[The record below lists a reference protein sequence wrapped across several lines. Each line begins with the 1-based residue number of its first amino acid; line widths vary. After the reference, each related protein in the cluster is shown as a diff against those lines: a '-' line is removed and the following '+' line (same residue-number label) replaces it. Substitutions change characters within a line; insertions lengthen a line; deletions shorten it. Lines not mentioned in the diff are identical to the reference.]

1 MAALLLWPSSQQ
13 HALSVLSETPLCSVD
28 WTKTHNQV
36 MHVATVRRTK
46 EQWCWFKTHQSSQL
60 HFRLLYLIFEF
71 YNFSHFHACWM
82 LDMFLCTSIV
92 RNMEEMMLH
101 KPSQIVTWCWYH
113 ATVDWTQAV
122 PWNPYTSWQFPMLWG
137 THRLQSTNNTGK
149 KRGDEF
155 SRLQRHLDLCL
166 TLHLTTWA
174 AAPCMAGHAGRK
186 SAFPSTCSVSL
197 LRFCSFEN
205 MTERCPD
212 SFGKDGEG
220 HRALPGILWLWKTLC
235 WCHYTSRDATRPF
248 CPNFHA
254 NLLTTTPTEVTSS
267 SLRWYNWEELWKSI
281 VKLTCIW
288 KF

>member
-1 MAALLLWPSSQQ
+1 
-13 HALSVLSETPLCSVD
+13 
-28 WTKTHNQV
+28 
-36 MHVATVRRTK
+36 
-46 EQWCWFKTHQSSQL
+46 
-60 HFRLLYLIFEF
+60 
-71 YNFSHFHACWM
+71 M
-82 LDMFLCTSIV
+82 LDVFLCTSIV
-92 RNMEEMMLH
+92 RNTEEMMLH

-155 SRLQRHLDLCL
+155 SRLRRHLDLCL

-235 WCHYTSRDATRPF
+235 WCHYTSRDAMRPF

-267 SLRWYNWEELWKSI
+267 VCADTIGKSCENQFLSLFAYENYKKRLQLIFPETISKHKPYLVAWSVSRGNPPGHLPSVTQKASSQK
-281 VKLTCIW
+281 VRTNLH
-288 KF
+288 